1 MRLET
6 REWKESCFARERD
19 GLPTVKK
26 LQNTFVDSRNVISK
40 QMTKLKLNNGEEIY
54 ESKDIIKEV
63 KVFYERLYSERQV
76 EDCEILDMAQDIP
89 VLTLQEKTS
98 LEGEITLA
106 EASLALRNM
115 KNYKSPGSDGFTA
128 EFFKFFWLQLGSFV
142 VRSLNDGF
150 RKGELST
157 TQKEG
162 VIICIPK
169 GYKSKDLIK
178 NGRPISLLNV
188 VYKIGSACITK
199 RLKSVLPSLINEDQ
213 TGFMANRYIGDI
225 IRLIY
230 DLISYLYRENKP
242 GLLLCLDFEKAF
254 DSVDWKFMFKVL
266 RAFGFGPDI
275 CQWISTFYKD
285 IKSSVTVNGQLS
297 QWFAIQRGCRQGDP
311 ISPYLFILC
320 VEILAI
326 MIRQNKYIKGI
337 FIGETEYK
345 ISQYADDTE
354 ITLEGD
360 KNSFEETVKTINT
373 FGKASGLFL
382 NAGKTSAIWLG
393 NKRNSLV
400 KYMPH
405 LQMEWNPPKFKILG
419 IWFTNDLKECEVL
432 NFSEKFLEI
441 RALYTVWLKRQITPL
456 GRVAV
461 LKSLILS
468 KIIHLWML
476 LPNPP
481 DNLVNELQKTVFQ
494 FVWNRKQD
502 RISRKIAVI
511 SIAKGGFRIPNIKTY
526 INALKLIWIRK
537 LKTCEH
543 KWKSIIKSTYPKVV
557 WFEQLGSSL
566 HFQEHTVNKFWS
578 HVFMAYKEFGK
589 QIYVENSEELVA
601 EPIFCNQNILVG
613 NRIIFFIKTGL
624 TKACVT
630 LKIC

>member
-1 MRLET
+1 MN
-6 REWKESCFARERD
+6 
-19 GLPTVKK
+19 TV
-26 LQNTFVDSRNVISK
+26 VEDSDMAVQTALDNISK
-40 QMTKLKLNNGEEIY
+40 RLDTLATKADVEQMRN
-54 ESKDIIKEV
+54 EV
-63 KVFYERLYSERQV
+63 KCLTKTFMEKLEKLEGRLFETEV
-76 EDCEILDMAQDIP
+76 KAEKILDMALDIP
-89 VLTLQEKTS
+89 MLTLQEKTS

-106 EASLALRNM
+106 EASLALKNM

-150 RKGELST
+150 RKSELST

-169 GYKSKDLIK
+169 GDKSKDLIK
-178 NGRPISLLNV
+178 NWRPISLLNV
-188 VYKIGSACITK
+188 VYKIGSACIAK

-213 TGFMANRYIGDI
+213 TGFMANRYTGDN
-225 IRLIY
+225 IRLMY
-230 DLISYLYRENKP
+230 DLISYLYGENKP
-242 GLLLCLDFEKAF
+242 ELLLCLDFEKAF

-275 CQWISTFYKD
+275 CQWISTFYKY

-311 ISPYLFILC
+311 ISLYLFILC

-326 MIRQNKYIKGI
+326 MIRQNKHIKGI
-337 FIGETEYK
+337 FIGEIEYK

-354 ITLEGD
+354 ITLEGE

-432 NFSEKFLEI
+432 NFSGGKKKKKKNWGGGGGGGDTSFVQSIVKE
-441 RALYTVWLKRQITPL
+441 TNNTTRQ
-456 GRVAV
+456 
-461 LKSLILS
+461 SSSS
-468 KIIHLWML
+468 KIV
-476 LPNPP
+476 
-481 DNLVNELQKTVFQ
+481 D
-494 FVWNRKQD
+494 
-502 RISRKIAVI
+502 
-511 SIAKGGFRIPNIKTY
+511 SI
-526 INALKLIWIRK
+526 
-537 LKTCEH
+537 
-543 KWKSIIKSTYPKVV
+543 
-557 WFEQLGSSL
+557 
-566 HFQEHTVNKFWS
+566 
-578 HVFMAYKEFGK
+578 
-589 QIYVENSEELVA
+589 
-601 EPIFCNQNILVG
+601 
-613 NRIIFFIKTGL
+613 
-624 TKACVT
+624 
-630 LKIC
+630 